1 MSRDQLKAGQMF
13 PDPVVIVGA
22 PRSGTTLLQMI
33 LREQSG
39 MASLP
44 AESEY
49 IWSRFTHP
57 SLNDWFAEG
66 WTGTELDAGDRRWI
80 SRQFR
85 RYALPAGFWRNANP
99 SVRTYRRKPWKA
111 RMLRAVFHA
120 GMKVRG
126 FVWPLPPGFRLVEKS
141 VNSALYLPLIR
152 AVFPD
157 ARFVFVTRNPAD
169 AIRSIRDGWK
179 NPDRFETF
187 DVPLPLQ
194 IQGYQG
200 QRWNFALPSGWQ
212 SVLDRSVDEVAAY
225 QWCALNEA
233 AMAFGRQ
240 HADSWLHLRLED
252 LVSDASVTERLATF
266 VNLDPAELER
276 SLSRHGHVNAST
288 KTHDGDMAVDAGMF
302 TGEVDALAE
311 RLGYPR

>member
-1 MSRDQLKAGQMF
+1 MKACQMF
-13 PDPVVIVGA
+13 PDPVIIVGA
-22 PRSGTTLLQMI
+22 PRSGTTLLQLI
-33 LREQSG
+33 LREQPG

-57 SLNDWFAEG
+57 SLNDWHAEG
-66 WTGTELDAGDRRWI
+66 WAGAELEARDRQWI
-80 SRQFR
+80 SNQFR

-99 SVRTYRRKPWKA
+99 SVRSYRRKPWKA

-126 FVWPLPPGFRLVEKS
+126 YVWPLPSGFRLVEKS
-141 VNSALYLPLIR
+141 VNSALYLPLVK

-194 IQGYQG
+194 IQGWQG
-200 QRWNFALPSGWQ
+200 QHWNFALPSGWQ
-212 SVLDRSVDEVAAY
+212 SVVDRSVDEVAAY

-240 HADSWLHLRLED
+240 HEKSWLHVRLED
-252 LVSDASVTERLATF
+252 LVSATSVIEQLAGF
-266 VNLDPAELER
+266 VDIDPAGLER
-276 SLSRHGHVNAST
+276 SLLRHGHVNAST
-288 KTHDGDMAVDAGMF
+288 SSFDSNMAVEAGMF
-302 TGEVDALAE
+302 SGEVNALAE
-311 RLGYPR
+311 RLGYTH